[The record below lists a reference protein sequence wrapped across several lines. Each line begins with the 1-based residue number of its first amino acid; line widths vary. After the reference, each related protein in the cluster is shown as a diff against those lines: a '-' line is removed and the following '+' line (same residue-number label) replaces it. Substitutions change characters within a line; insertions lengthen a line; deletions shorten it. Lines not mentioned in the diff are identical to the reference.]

1 MMIAGDFAWALLMAG
16 LTALLAKINIKLKL

>member
-1 MMIAGDFAWALLMAG
+1 MIAGEFAWALLMAG